1 MVLAAVSDG
10 IRRILW
16 NSFAADPTVRPLVGT
31 EEAIVFLNP
40 TQTAQDS
47 SNRVSLW
54 LYLIAE
60 NEFLKNT
67 PPQRVADGTEQF
79 PPLALDLYY
88 LLTPF
93 GPSAEA
99 DLLILGRAMQAL
111 YDSARTT
118 LINPQAVV
126 AEDLSINLFRRTL
139 DELSRVWEA
148 LQEPYRLSVCY
159 QVRVTRVDSTLSTT
173 VHPVLEM
180 TTDFTQDL
188 DPGRRAMTTPLA
200 EARVTRACAIF
211 SVTDSFVILRGV
223 DGPGAARQ
231 ARGPVGFRLTAIG
244 SGAARQPLAPGWT
257 LPVVQGISGAFIS
270 YGIIADPSGWRSRPS
285 GPPLAVDVTVTGPA
299 YRVTSPVGLQLVNLD
314 PAQPT
319 AAVAPVPVQ
328 LAPGYGYPFPAT
340 PVGYSLVRGEVLT
353 RPGRRRSRPGAGHGH
368 GPRQATG
375 PTPTSP
381 TAPASGCSPFPM
393 RRPARSPSPP
403 ATRRVPRTRRQV
415 TVTASSTIAVPALI
429 PP

>member
-60 NEFLKNT
+60 NEFIKNA
-67 PPQRVADGTEQF
+67 PPQRVAGDTEQF

-118 LINPQAVV
+118 LINQQAVV

-180 TTDFTQDL
+180 TADYRAG
-188 DPGRRAMTTPLA
+188 PRSRRA
-200 EARVTRACAIF
+200 
-211 SVTDSFVILRGV
+211 
-223 DGPGAARQ
+223 
-231 ARGPVGFRLTAIG
+231 
-244 SGAARQPLAPGWT
+244 
-257 LPVVQGISGAFIS
+257 LP
-270 YGIIADPSGWRSRPS
+270 
-285 GPPLAVDVTVTGPA
+285 
-299 YRVTSPVGLQLVNLD
+299 
-314 PAQPT
+314 
-319 AAVAPVPVQ
+319 
-328 LAPGYGYPFPAT
+328 
-340 PVGYSLVRGEVLT
+340 
-353 RPGRRRSRPGAGHGH
+353 
-368 GPRQATG
+368 
-375 PTPTSP
+375 
-381 TAPASGCSPFPM
+381 
-393 RRPARSPSPP
+393 
-403 ATRRVPRTRRQV
+403 
-415 TVTASSTIAVPALI
+415 
-429 PP
+429 

>member
-16 NSFAADPTVRPLVGT
+16 NSFHADPTVRSLVGT
-31 EEAIVFLNP
+31 EEAIVSLNP

-60 NEFLKNT
+60 NEFVKNA
-67 PPQRVADGTEQF
+67 PPQRVADDTEQF

-99 DLLILGRAMQAL
+99 DLLILGRGMQAL

-118 LINPQAVV
+118 LINAPAQV

-148 LQEPYRLSVCY
+148 LRSPPAVRLLPGPAHPGGQHAEHHREPGAGDDRRL
-159 QVRVTRVDSTLSTT
+159 L
-173 VHPVLEM
+173 
-180 TTDFTQDL
+180 
-188 DPGRRAMTTPLA
+188 PGRRPGRLAVTTPLA
-200 EARVTRACAIF
+200 ESRVTRACAIF

-231 ARGPVGFRLTAIG
+231 VQGPIGFRLTATG
-244 SGAARQPLAPGWT
+244 SGAAHQLLGPGWT
-257 LPVVQGISGAFIS
+257 LPVVQGIFGAFIS
-270 YGIIADPSGWRSRPS
+270 YGFIA
-285 GPPLAVDVTVTGPA
+285 GPLG
-299 YRVTSPVGLQLVNLD
+299 
-314 PAQPT
+314 
-319 AAVAPVPVQ
+319 
-328 LAPGYGYPFPAT
+328 
-340 PVGYSLVRGEVLT
+340 
-353 RPGRRRSRPGAGHGH
+353 RRSRPWG
-368 GPRQATG
+368 RRCRW
-375 PTPTSP
+375 TSW
-381 TAPASGCSPFPM
+381 
-393 RRPARSPSPP
+393 
-403 ATRRVPRTRRQV
+403 
-415 TVTASSTIAVPALI
+415 
-429 PP
+429 

>member
-16 NSFAADPTVRPLVGT
+16 NSFAADPTVSPLVGT

-40 TQTAQDS
+40 TQTAADS

-60 NEFLKNT
+60 NEFVKNV
-67 PPQRVADGTEQF
+67 PPQRIADDTEQF

-118 LINPQAVV
+118 LVNTTAKV

-148 LQEPYRLSVCY
+148 LAEPYRLSVCY
-159 QVRVTRVDSTLSTT
+159 QVRLIRVDSTQSTT

-180 TTDFTQDL
+180 TADY
-188 DPGRRAMTTPLA
+188 
-200 EARVTRACAIF
+200 
-211 SVTDSFVILRGV
+211 S
-223 DGPGAARQ
+223 
-231 ARGPVGFRLTAIG
+231 
-244 SGAARQPLAPGWT
+244 
-257 LPVVQGISGAFIS
+257 QG
-270 YGIIADPSGWRSRPS
+270 
-285 GPPLAVDVTVTGPA
+285 
-299 YRVTSPVGLQLVNLD
+299 
-314 PAQPT
+314 
-319 AAVAPVPVQ
+319 
-328 LAPGYGYPFPAT
+328 
-340 PVGYSLVRGEVLT
+340 
-353 RPGRRRSRPGAGHGH
+353 
-368 GPRQATG
+368 
-375 PTPTSP
+375 
-381 TAPASGCSPFPM
+381 
-393 RRPARSPSPP
+393 
-403 ATRRVPRTRRQV
+403 
-415 TVTASSTIAVPALI
+415 AVPAGS
-429 PP
+429 P